1 MPRFLKTTWIV
12 AGLTALTAARL
23 GAQTKDT
30 IRLTMDAAVERAL
43 AAGEEMRAARAQV
56 RDANGTVIEAM
67 SAALPHITGSVG
79 YTRQFASLYEDF
91 GVDTVIAPIFQ
102 DSPFGAA
109 NAWNVELRAS
119 QLLFASGK
127 VGAALKG
134 ARAYRESANYTA
146 EQTAS
151 DIAYSVKQAYLQAS
165 MTGELVV
172 IARASLAQAREH
184 LTQVQRFQLAGTRAE
199 YDLLR
204 AQVDVANQEPLVV
217 EAENAQALAIL
228 QLRRLINVP
237 ADQPLELV
245 TALVSADG
253 TLPVANLDSIGPAVR
268 ASVAAA
274 NADVLVQE
282 QAVKVARADR
292 YPTLSASATLANQAF
307 PDSPS
312 PFTADFKRNWNA
324 EIRLAVPLFLGRKT
338 VGAVERAQATLERTR
353 AQRDQTAEMVG
364 LEIEKARAELQRAQ
378 SLVAARR
385 VTVRQ
390 ALRAHH
396 LASVRYTN
404 GMSTQLEVS
413 DARLIAQQAAA
424 DEVQAT
430 RDYRLALA
438 QLEHAL
444 GRPVPVQVKTLDQ
457 IANINQQTEGKQ
469 P

>member
-1 MPRFLKTTWIV
+1 MSRFLKTTSIIAALAALAV
-12 AGLTALTAARL
+12 APL
-23 GAQTKDT
+23 GAQTRDT
-30 IRLTMDAAVERAL
+30 IRLSMEVAVERAL
-43 AAGEEMRAARAQV
+43 ASGEEMRTARAIV

-67 SAALPHITGSVG
+67 SAALPHVTGSVS

-91 GVDTVIAPIFQ
+91 GTDTVIAPIFQ

-109 NAWNVELRAS
+109 NSWNMELRAT

-134 ARAYRESANYTA
+134 AKAYRESANYTA

-151 DIAYSVKQAYLQAS
+151 DITLAVKRAYLEAS
-165 MTGELVV
+165 MTEQLVA
-172 IARASLAQAREH
+172 IARASLVQARDN
-184 LTQVQRFQLAGTRAE
+184 LAQVQRFQLAGTRAE

-204 AQVDVANQEPLVV
+204 AQVDVANQEPVVV
-217 EAENAQALAIL
+217 EAENARALAIL
-228 QLRRLINVP
+228 RLRWLINVP
-237 ADQPLELV
+237 PDQPLDLI
-245 TALVSADG
+245 TPLVSSDG
-253 TLPVANLDSIGPAVR
+253 TLPVAYLDSLGPGVR

-274 NADVLVQE
+274 NADVRVRE

-292 YPTLSASATLANQAF
+292 YPWLSASATLANLAF
-307 PDSPS
+307 PETVS
-312 PFTADFKRNWNA
+312 PFDADFKRNWNA
-324 EIRLAVPLFLGRKT
+324 EVRLSIPIFLGRRT
-338 VGAVERAQATLERTR
+338 VGAVERAQATLDLTR
-353 AQRDQTAEMVG
+353 AQRDQTTELVG

-385 VTVRQ
+385 LTVRQ
-390 ALRAHH
+390 AMRAHH

-413 DARLIAQQAAA
+413 DARLIAQRAAA

-438 QLEHAL
+438 ELEHAL
-444 GRPVPVQVKTLDQ
+444 GRPVPVKAKTLDQ
-457 IANINQQTEGKQ
+457 IANINQTEGKQ

>member
-1 MPRFLKTTWIV
+1 MSRFLKTTSIIAALAALAV
-12 AGLTALTAARL
+12 APL
-23 GAQTKDT
+23 GAQTRDT
-30 IRLTMDAAVERAL
+30 IRLSMEVAVERAL
-43 AAGEEMRAARAQV
+43 ASGEEMRTARAIV

-67 SAALPHITGSVG
+67 SAALPHVTGSVS

-91 GVDTVIAPIFQ
+91 GTDTVIAPIFQ

-109 NAWNVELRAS
+109 NSWNMELRAT

-134 ARAYRESANYTA
+134 AKAYRESANYTA

-151 DIAYSVKQAYLQAS
+151 DITLAVKRAYLEAS
-165 MTGELVV
+165 MTEQLVA
-172 IARASLAQAREH
+172 IARASLVQARDN
-184 LTQVQRFQLAGTRAE
+184 LAQVQRFQLAGTRAE

-204 AQVDVANQEPLVV
+204 AQVDVANQEPVVV
-217 EAENAQALAIL
+217 EAENARALAIL
-228 QLRRLINVP
+228 RLRWLINVP
-237 ADQPLELV
+237 PDQPLELI
-245 TALVSADG
+245 TPLVSADG
-253 TLPVANLDSIGPAVR
+253 TLPVAYLDSLGPGVR

-274 NADVLVQE
+274 NADVRVRE

-292 YPTLSASATLANQAF
+292 YPWLSASATLANLAF
-307 PDSPS
+307 PETVS
-312 PFTADFKRNWNA
+312 PFDADFKRNWNA
-324 EIRLAVPLFLGRKT
+324 EVRLSIPIFLGRRT
-338 VGAVERAQATLERTR
+338 VGAVERAQATLDLTR
-353 AQRDQTAEMVG
+353 AQRDQTTELVG

-385 VTVRQ
+385 LTVRQ
-390 ALRAHH
+390 AMRAHH

-413 DARLIAQQAAA
+413 DARLIAQRAAA

-438 QLEHAL
+438 ELEHAL
-444 GRPVPVQVKTLDQ
+444 GRPVPVKAKTLDQ
-457 IANINQQTEGKQ
+457 IANINQTEGKQ

>member
-1 MPRFLKTTWIV
+1 MSRFLKTTSIIAALAAFAV
-12 AGLTALTAARL
+12 APL
-23 GAQTKDT
+23 GAQTRDT
-30 IRLTMDAAVERAL
+30 IRLSMEVAVERAL
-43 AAGEEMRAARAQV
+43 ASGEEMRTARAIV

-67 SAALPHITGSVG
+67 SAALPHVTGSVS

-91 GVDTVIAPIFQ
+91 GTDTVIAPIFQ

-109 NAWNVELRAS
+109 NSWNMELRAT

-134 ARAYRESANYTA
+134 AKAYRESANYTA

-151 DIAYSVKQAYLQAS
+151 DITLAVKRAYLEAS
-165 MTGELVV
+165 MTEQLVA
-172 IARASLAQAREH
+172 IARASLVQARDN
-184 LTQVQRFQLAGTRAE
+184 LAQVQRFQLAGTRAE

-204 AQVDVANQEPLVV
+204 AQVDVANQEPVVV
-217 EAENAQALAIL
+217 EAENARALAIL
-228 QLRRLINVP
+228 RLRWLINVP
-237 ADQPLELV
+237 PDQPLDLI
-245 TALVSADG
+245 TPLVSADG
-253 TLPVANLDSIGPAVR
+253 TLPVAYLDSLGPGVR

-274 NADVLVQE
+274 NADVRVRE

-292 YPTLSASATLANQAF
+292 YPWLSASATLANLAF
-307 PDSPS
+307 PETVS
-312 PFTADFKRNWNA
+312 PFDADFKRNWNA
-324 EIRLAVPLFLGRKT
+324 EVRLSIPIFLGRRT
-338 VGAVERAQATLERTR
+338 VGAVERAQATLDLTR
-353 AQRDQTAEMVG
+353 AQRDQTTELVG

-385 VTVRQ
+385 LTVRQ
-390 ALRAHH
+390 AMRAHH

-413 DARLIAQQAAA
+413 DARLIAQRAAA

-438 QLEHAL
+438 ELEHAL
-444 GRPVPVQVKTLDQ
+444 GRPVPVKAKTLDQ
-457 IANINQQTEGKQ
+457 IANINQTEGKQ

>member
-1 MPRFLKTTWIV
+1 MSRFLKTTSIIAALAALAV
-12 AGLTALTAARL
+12 APL
-23 GAQTKDT
+23 GAQTRDT
-30 IRLTMDAAVERAL
+30 IRLSMEVAVERAL
-43 AAGEEMRAARAQV
+43 ASGEEMRTARAIV

-67 SAALPHITGSVG
+67 SAALPHVTGSVS

-91 GVDTVIAPIFQ
+91 GTDTVIAPIFQ

-109 NAWNVELRAS
+109 NSWNMELRAT

-134 ARAYRESANYTA
+134 AKAYRESANYTA

-151 DIAYSVKQAYLQAS
+151 DITLAVKRAYLEAS
-165 MTGELVV
+165 MTEQLVA
-172 IARASLAQAREH
+172 IARASLVQARDN
-184 LTQVQRFQLAGTRAE
+184 LAQVQRFQLAGTRAE

-204 AQVDVANQEPLVV
+204 AQVDVANQEPVVV
-217 EAENAQALAIL
+217 EAENARALAIL
-228 QLRRLINVP
+228 RLRWLINVP
-237 ADQPLELV
+237 PDQPLDLI
-245 TALVSADG
+245 TPLVSADG
-253 TLPVANLDSIGPAVR
+253 TLPVAYLDSLGPGVR

-274 NADVLVQE
+274 NADVRVRE

-292 YPTLSASATLANQAF
+292 YPWLSASATLANLAF
-307 PDSPS
+307 PETVS
-312 PFTADFKRNWNA
+312 PFDADFKRNWNA
-324 EIRLAVPLFLGRKT
+324 EVRLSIPIFLGRRT
-338 VGAVERAQATLERTR
+338 VGAVERAQATLDLTR
-353 AQRDQTAEMVG
+353 AQRDQTTELVG

-385 VTVRQ
+385 LTVRQ
-390 ALRAHH
+390 AMRAHH

-413 DARLIAQQAAA
+413 DARLIAQRAAA

-438 QLEHAL
+438 ELEHAL
-444 GRPVPVQVKTLDQ
+444 GRPVPVKAKTLDQ
-457 IANINQQTEGKQ
+457 IANINQTEGKQ

>member
-1 MPRFLKTTWIV
+1 MSRFLKTTSIIAALAAFAV
-12 AGLTALTAARL
+12 APL
-23 GAQTKDT
+23 GAQTRDT
-30 IRLTMDAAVERAL
+30 IRLSMEVAVERAL
-43 AAGEEMRAARAQV
+43 ASGEEMRTARAIV

-67 SAALPHITGSVG
+67 SAALPHVTGSVS

-91 GVDTVIAPIFQ
+91 GTDTVIAPIFQ

-109 NAWNVELRAS
+109 NSWNMELRAT

-134 ARAYRESANYTA
+134 AKAYRESANYTA

-151 DIAYSVKQAYLQAS
+151 DITLAVKRAYLEAS
-165 MTGELVV
+165 MTEQLVA
-172 IARASLAQAREH
+172 IARASLVQARDN
-184 LTQVQRFQLAGTRAE
+184 LAQVQRFQLAGTRAE

-204 AQVDVANQEPLVV
+204 AQVDVANQEPVVV
-217 EAENAQALAIL
+217 EAENARALAIL
-228 QLRRLINVP
+228 RLRWLINVP
-237 ADQPLELV
+237 PDQPLELI
-245 TALVSADG
+245 TPLVSADG
-253 TLPVANLDSIGPAVR
+253 TLPVAYLDSLGPGVR

-274 NADVLVQE
+274 NADVRVRE

-292 YPTLSASATLANQAF
+292 YPWLSASATLANLAF
-307 PDSPS
+307 PETVS
-312 PFTADFKRNWNA
+312 PFDADFKRNWNA
-324 EIRLAVPLFLGRKT
+324 EVRLSIPIFLGRRT
-338 VGAVERAQATLERTR
+338 VGAVERAQATLDLTR
-353 AQRDQTAEMVG
+353 AQRDQTTELVG

-385 VTVRQ
+385 LTVRQ
-390 ALRAHH
+390 AMRAHH

-413 DARLIAQQAAA
+413 DARLIAQRAAA

-438 QLEHAL
+438 ELEHAL
-444 GRPVPVQVKTLDQ
+444 GRPVPVKAKTLDQ
-457 IANINQQTEGKQ
+457 IANINQTEGKQ

>member
-1 MPRFLKTTWIV
+1 MSRFLKITSIIAALAAFAV
-12 AGLTALTAARL
+12 APL
-23 GAQTKDT
+23 GAQTRDT
-30 IRLTMDAAVERAL
+30 IRLSMEVAVERAL
-43 AAGEEMRAARAQV
+43 ASGEEMRTARAIV

-67 SAALPHITGSVG
+67 SAALPHVTGSVS

-91 GVDTVIAPIFQ
+91 GTDTVIAPIFQ

-109 NAWNVELRAS
+109 NSWNMELRAT

-134 ARAYRESANYTA
+134 AKAYRESANYTA

-151 DIAYSVKQAYLQAS
+151 DITLAVKRAYLEAS
-165 MTGELVV
+165 MTEQLVA
-172 IARASLAQAREH
+172 IARASLVQARDN
-184 LTQVQRFQLAGTRAE
+184 LAQVQRFQLAGTRAE

-204 AQVDVANQEPLVV
+204 AQVDVANQEPVVV
-217 EAENAQALAIL
+217 EAENARALAIL
-228 QLRRLINVP
+228 RLRWLINVP
-237 ADQPLELV
+237 PDQPLDLI
-245 TALVSADG
+245 TPLVSADG
-253 TLPVANLDSIGPAVR
+253 TLPVAYLDSLGPGVR

-274 NADVLVQE
+274 NADVRVRE

-292 YPTLSASATLANQAF
+292 YPWLSASATLANLAF
-307 PDSPS
+307 PETVS
-312 PFTADFKRNWNA
+312 PFDADFKRNWNA
-324 EIRLAVPLFLGRKT
+324 EVRLSIPIFLGRRT
-338 VGAVERAQATLERTR
+338 VGAVERAQATLDLTR
-353 AQRDQTAEMVG
+353 AQRDQTTELVG

-385 VTVRQ
+385 LTVRQ
-390 ALRAHH
+390 AMRAHH

-413 DARLIAQQAAA
+413 DARLIAQRAAA

-438 QLEHAL
+438 ELEHAL
-444 GRPVPVQVKTLDQ
+444 GRPVPVKAKTLDQ
-457 IANINQQTEGKQ
+457 IANINQTEGKQ